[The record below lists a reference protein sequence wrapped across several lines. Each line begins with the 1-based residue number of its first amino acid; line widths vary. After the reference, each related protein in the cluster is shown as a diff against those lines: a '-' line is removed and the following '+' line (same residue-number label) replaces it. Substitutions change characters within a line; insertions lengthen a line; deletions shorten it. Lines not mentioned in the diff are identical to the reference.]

1 MTNPCPVP
9 DPLCAPPL
17 SAPPLDAARESS
29 RRLAELLRHEQAG
42 LAEFL
47 VALAEFDRE
56 RLWLPLGHA
65 SLFSYLH
72 HDLQLSNAAAHY
84 RKVAAGLIQ
93 RFPEVVEPLR
103 QGKLCL
109 TSVADLAR
117 VMTPENRAEI
127 LPRFFYRSKREARE
141 LAVEIRPADVIPQ
154 RDVITTVPGSSA
166 HGSSLFRPGET
177 EMTHPPK
184 EGEGTPAAA
193 QQTLDASSPSA
204 ALPSFVTEPLT
215 IELCRIHVTVKK
227 RVVAKLDSAR
237 AGQSHMRPKAT
248 MGEIIEAALDLLLE
262 KQARRRSE
270 VVKPQANPRPSRR
283 NHVPAAVRRAV
294 WKRDEGRCIWPLD
307 SGGICG
313 STRRVE
319 LDHIVPRALGGPST
333 ADNCRLICRVHND
346 LAARLV
352 FGNAQMDQYTSGP
365 GARARF

>member
-1 MTNPCPVP
+1 MNHSCPVP
-9 DPLCAPPL
+9 TPLL
-17 SAPPLDAARESS
+17 AARESS
-29 RRLAELLRHEQAG
+29 RRLAELLRHEQEG

-47 VALAEFDRE
+47 IALAEFDRE
-56 RLWLPLGHA
+56 RLWLQLGHA

-103 QGKLCL
+103 KGKLCL
-109 TSVADLAR
+109 TSVVDLAR
-117 VMTPENRAEI
+117 VMTPENRTEV
-127 LPRFFYRSKREARE
+127 LPRFFFRSKREARE

-154 RDVITTVPGSSA
+154 RDVITTVPGSS
-166 HGSSLFRPGET
+166 LFRPGET
-177 EMTHPPK
+177 GMTHPPK
-184 EGEGTPAAA
+184 EGEDASVAA
-193 QQTLDASSPSA
+193 QQAPPPHTPDA
-204 ALPSFVTEPLT
+204 ALQSFVAEPLT

-237 AGQSHMRPKAT
+237 AGQSHAQPKAT
-248 MGEIIEAALDLLLE
+248 MGEILEAALDLLLE

-270 VVKPQANPRPSRR
+270 VAKPQANPRPSGRD
-283 NHVPAAVRRAV
+283 HVPAAVRRAV
-294 WKRDEGRCIWPLD
+294 WKRDHGRCIWPLD
-307 SGGICG
+307 SGGLCG

-333 ADNCRLICRVHND
+333 VDNCRLLCRVHND

-352 FGNAQMDQYTSGP
+352 YGNAQMDQYTSGP
-365 GARARF
+365 GAPY